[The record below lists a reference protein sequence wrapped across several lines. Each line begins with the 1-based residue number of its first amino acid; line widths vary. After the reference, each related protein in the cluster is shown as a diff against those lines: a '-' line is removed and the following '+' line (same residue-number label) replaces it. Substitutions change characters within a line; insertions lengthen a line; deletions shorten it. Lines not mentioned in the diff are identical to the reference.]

1 MPMRACAF
9 ALDIRE
15 TFANVSGDC
24 HASRFVAAQT
34 LTPVQNARFIVSSSP
49 QFPDTV
55 ACALW
60 IAALSGDP
68 AAKQRLQAGPYQIR
82 IG

>member
-1 MPMRACAF
+1 MTSSAEA
-9 ALDIRE
+9 I
-15 TFANVSGDC
+15 SGGSI
-24 HASRFVAAQT
+24 ASHSVAVQT

-68 AAKQRLQAGPYQIR
+68 AAKQRLQAGPYQIH

>member
-1 MPMRACAF
+1 M
-9 ALDIRE
+9 
-15 TFANVSGDC
+15 TFTSSNVSGESL
-24 HASRFVAAQT
+24 ASRSVAVQT

>member
-1 MPMRACAF
+1 M
-9 ALDIRE
+9 
-15 TFANVSGDC
+15 TFSSEAISGRC
-24 HASRFVAAQT
+24 VASHSVAAQT

-60 IAALSGDP
+60 IATLSGDP
-68 AAKQRLQAGPYQIR
+68 AAKQRLQAGPYVIH

>member
-1 MPMRACAF
+1 MPMRCCAF
-9 ALDIRE
+9 ALDIRK
-15 TFANVSGDC
+15 TFAEVSGDSLVS
-24 HASRFVAAQT
+24 HPVAVQT

>member
-1 MPMRACAF
+1 MPEDVWVIAP
-9 ALDIRE
+9 
-15 TFANVSGDC
+15 
-24 HASRFVAAQT
+24 QT
-34 LTPVQNARFIVSSSP
+34 LTPVQNARFIVSSAP
-49 QFPDTV
+49 YFPDTV

-60 IAALSGDP
+60 IAALNGDQ